1 MRTETRKKVWSIL
14 GLTMTLLVVLAL
26 LFSRVRQ
33 TIPPSPP
40 SPPVSQ
46 TDTPRAGYV
55 VPDLRELA
63 TRMGASAP
71 PPGAE
76 HLAEQ
81 RRIEQEQIAQALESL
96 NSADP
101 LLRRAGVE
109 QLAAYPG
116 PEAQRALVQALRDD
130 ADPAVRLAAATSLG
144 RVRAPDETVIKVL
157 LAAIGQP
164 GPDIA
169 FMALNTLGAYLRQP
183 GLPAG
188 QRRQIRAG
196 LERWRHTRNLD
207 RELRESV
214 NRLLAGT

>member
-1 MRTETRKKVWSIL
+1 MRIATRRKVWLVS
-14 GLTMTLLVVLAL
+14 GLTVLLLVVLAL
-26 LFSRVRQ
+26 VFSRARQ
-33 TIPPSPP
+33 TLSPSPA

-46 TDTPRAGYV
+46 TDTPKPGYV
-55 VPDLRELA
+55 APDLRDLA
-63 TRMGASAP
+63 TRMAAVAP
-71 PPGAE
+71 PPSAE

-81 RRIEQEQIAQALESL
+81 RRIELEQIAQALESL
-96 NSADP
+96 NSVDP
-101 LLRRAGVE
+101 VLRRAGAE
-109 QLAAYPG
+109 QLGAYPG
-116 PEAQRALVQALRDD
+116 PEARRALAQALRDD

-144 RVRAPDETVIKVL
+144 RVRAPDEAVIKAL

-188 QRRQIRAG
+188 HRRQIRAG
-196 LERWRHTRNLD
+196 LERWRHTRTLD

-214 NRLLAGT
+214 NRLLAAP